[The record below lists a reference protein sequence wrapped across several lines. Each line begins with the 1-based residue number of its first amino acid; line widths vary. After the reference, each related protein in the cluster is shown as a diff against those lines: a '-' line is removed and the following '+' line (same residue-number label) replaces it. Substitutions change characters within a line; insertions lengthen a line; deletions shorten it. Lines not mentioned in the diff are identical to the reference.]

1 MPGLVAVVPL
11 DGRAVAEQDLAT
23 ALTRLVSPRGERSA
37 TWTGAGVGLAATA
50 LVAVHGTSSPL
61 AVEGPLV
68 VAVDARFDD
77 PASLGARLHGL
88 GEARGPAL
96 SNAELVLAA
105 YRRWGLEC
113 LSELAGDFAFVLWD
127 AEQRRLFSARD
138 AVGVRQLVWMQDG
151 DRLIVASNVAA
162 VLAVLGHKP
171 PPNWNLLRDQ
181 IDRHYD
187 RWIDETCFSGIS
199 RLPPAH
205 RLIATNTGVRR
216 ERWSHLGSAGHGGVR
231 RDEEHLDGFR
241 EALTAAVRT
250 RLDSP
255 SPVGILVSGGLDSSS
270 LACLAD
276 RAAATGT
283 AAPARLYSMVFE
295 NSPGA
300 DETEFREAVL
310 AHCGHLPA
318 VRVPSDH
325 RWALC
330 EFGPDDGF
338 PLDEPELEVTRGQ
351 LSNVARRAMADG
363 CGALL
368 GGHWGD
374 QVLGS
379 GLYRAASALR
389 DVPWSRLCAELPH
402 FARLSRYPSW
412 VLAAYGFAGALV
424 PEGLRRSFGQRG
436 RESVHSR
443 CLLPAPPLTTQ
454 SARLAY
460 YDLTSG
466 WTAATLASLD
476 RVGRWLGFEWR
487 LPMLDSR
494 VIASALALPPS
505 LRFRGGVSRL
515 VLRIALAGVLPEAV
529 SQRRGRAYFDALI
542 GRGIKQERGRIDR
555 LLERP
560 RVVESGLIT
569 PSLLREIVSSALY
582 FDFSPLPCRHL
593 ANVLCVEAW
602 LRHHE

>member
-1 MPGLVAVVPL
+1 MAGLVAVVSL
-11 DGRAVAEQDLAT
+11 DGSPVADQDLVT
-23 ALTRLVSPRGERSA
+23 GLGRLVSPREERSA
-37 TWTGAGVGLAATA
+37 TWTAGSVGLAATA
-50 LVAVHGTSSPL
+50 LVAAHGTSSPL
-61 AVEGPLV
+61 AVDGPLV

-88 GEARGPAL
+88 GEASRPAL
-96 SNAELVLAA
+96 SSAELVLAA

-127 AEQRRLFSARD
+127 AERRRLFAARD

-151 DRLIVASNVAA
+151 ERLILASNVAA
-162 VLAVLGHKP
+162 VLAVLKHKP
-171 PPNWNLLRDQ
+171 RPNWNLLRDQ
-181 IDRHYD
+181 IDRYYD
-187 RWIDETCFSGIS
+187 RWLDETCFSGIF

-205 RLIATNTGVRR
+205 RLIAADTGVRR
-216 ERWSHLGSAGHGGVR
+216 ERWCHLGPAGHGEAR
-231 RDEEHLDGFR
+231 CDQEHLDGLR
-241 EALTAAVRT
+241 EALTTAVRT

-276 RAAATGT
+276 RAAAAGT

-310 AHCGHLPA
+310 AHCAHLPA

-351 LSNVARRAMADG
+351 LSNVVRRALADG

-389 DVPWSRLCAELPH
+389 DVEWSRMRAELPH
-402 FARLSRYPSW
+402 FARLSQHPSW
-412 VLAAYGFAGALV
+412 VLAAYWFAGALV
-424 PEGLRRSFGQRG
+424 PEALRRSFGRRA

-443 CLLPAPPLTTQ
+443 RLLPTPPLSTQ

-494 VIASALALPPS
+494 VIASALALPAN
-505 LRFRGGVSRL
+505 LRFSGGVSRL
-515 VLRIALAGVLPEAV
+515 ALRIALAGVLPEAV
-529 SQRRGRAYFDALI
+529 RQRRGRAYFDALI
-542 GRGIKQERGRIDR
+542 SRGLEQERGRIER
-555 LLERP
+555 FLERP
-560 RVVESGLIT
+560 RVVESGLLE
-569 PSLLREIVSSALY
+569 PSSLREIISNTLY
-582 FDFSPLPCRHL
+582 LGMDSLPYRHL
-593 ANVLCVEAW
+593 AGILCVEAW